1 MGISRKREEQH
12 ADRRGPHQA
21 RADACHRDGALRVR
35 KDLPPAGSRT
45 DAGSCVAVRNCPWS
59 TGTVCTSQFASSL
72 ASRPR
77 DTILTTIKT
86 LKRDPSL
93 SRTAETRVTF
103 PRSVRGASAATR
115 KVRPAKLAKLQAR
128 TLTVTRSH
136 GTSAIEPNPKIS
148 DFLFFRKFVHSTLC
162 ICTCTKSNS
171 ILSWAYGSGRRQA
184 SREVSSLVTRG

>member
-1 MGISRKREEQH
+1 MPAIATERYACAKT
-12 ADRRGPHQA
+12 
-21 RADACHRDGALRVR
+21 CHRQVRVQTLGVASQLETAR
-35 KDLPPAGSRT
+35 GLPVLYESICILIS
-45 DAGSCVAVRNCPWS
+45 DI
-59 TGTVCTSQFASSL
+59 

-77 DTILTTIKT
+77 DTILKTIKT

>member
-1 MGISRKREEQH
+1 MPAIATERYACAKT
-12 ADRRGPHQA
+12 
-21 RADACHRDGALRVR
+21 CHRQVRVQTLGVASQLETAR
-35 KDLPPAGSRT
+35 GLP
-45 DAGSCVAVRNCPWS
+45 VQY
-59 TGTVCTSQFASSL
+59 CTSQFASSL

-77 DTILTTIKT
+77 DTILTTKKT

>member
-1 MGISRKREEQH
+1 MPAIATERYACAKT
-12 ADRRGPHQA
+12 
-21 RADACHRDGALRVR
+21 CHRQVRVQTLGVASQLETAR
-35 KDLPPAGSRT
+35 GLPVLYESICILISEPAARHYP
-45 DAGSCVAVRNCPWS
+45 DNNKNAQA
-59 TGTVCTSQFASSL
+59 
-72 ASRPR
+72 
-77 DTILTTIKT
+77 
-86 LKRDPSL
+86 RDPSL

-136 GTSAIEPNPKIS
+136 GTSAIEPNPNIS